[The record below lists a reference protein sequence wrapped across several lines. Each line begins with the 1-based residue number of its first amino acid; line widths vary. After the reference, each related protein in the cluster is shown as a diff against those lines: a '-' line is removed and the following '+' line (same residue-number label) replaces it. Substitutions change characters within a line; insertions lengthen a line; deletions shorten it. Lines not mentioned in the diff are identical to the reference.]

1 MTSPA
6 IVDCPVRPGDV
17 LAGKYRIERELGRG
31 GMGVVMSA
39 FHAELDERV
48 AIKFLLHQDP
58 SSVDRFLREARAAS
72 KIKCEHVARIYDVGR
87 LEGQIPY
94 IVMEYLVGE
103 DLDGRIAR
111 DGVFQPTPLVDIL
124 LEAIE
129 AIAEAHAAGIVHRDL
144 KPSNIFLARRV
155 DGTDCVKLLDFGV
168 AKVPDAGGT
177 MTQTSTVMGTPFFMS
192 PEQLISAK
200 DADPRTDIWSLG
212 VILYVLLTGAYP
224 FFAESIVALAIM
236 VREEP
241 VPAPTEKRPDL
252 PPGIEKVILRC
263 LEKDRK
269 KRYPDVAALAEDLAP
284 FASDELR
291 PTIARIRRVVSS
303 GTRSS
308 ASGVDTVPGVGA
320 VDALGATLAR
330 PSDPEMPIASV
341 VSPKSSAP
349 ALATSH
355 VATVRG
361 QEAVSEVTTHDTP
374 RRKSGLT
381 WAIGLA
387 IVGVLGLVAVK
398 ARPIAKDDG
407 PVVAASMGKSA
418 EPTPSSVPLALGL
431 PTTTASATPSATAGA
446 TNVVPIA
453 SAARAVPS
461 ASVATSPHGSA
472 HTGPAT
478 GLKPAASSVAV
489 VPPSAVAATSP
500 PPVAPPPASASGRTI
515 DRTSP
520 W

>member
-1 MTSPA
+1 LSFFMLVRGYRRRRRFATLELVSAPGS
-6 IVDCPVRPGDV
+6 VECPVRPGDV

-31 GMGVVMSA
+31 GMGVVMAA

-58 SSVDRFLREARAAS
+58 SSFDRFLREARAAS

-87 LEGQIPY
+87 IDGAIPY

-111 DGVFQPTPLVDIL
+111 DGVFQPTALVDIL

-168 AKVPDAGGT
+168 AKVPDSTGP

-224 FFAESIVALAIM
+224 FFAESIVALAIQ

-241 VPAPTEKRPDL
+241 VPRPTEKRPDL

-263 LEKDRK
+263 LEKDRQ

-284 FASDELR
+284 FATDELR

-303 GTRSS
+303 GARAS
-308 ASGVDTVPGVGA
+308 ASRLDTVQGAGA

-330 PSDPEMPIASV
+330 PSDPEMPIVASV

-355 VATVRG
+355 AATVRG
-361 QEAVSEVTTHDTP
+361 PEAVSEVTTHSTP
-374 RRKSGLT
+374 ARKSGIT

-387 IVGVLGLVAVK
+387 LVGILGIVAFK
-398 ARPIAKDDG
+398 ARPITKDDG
-407 PVVAASMGKSA
+407 PAVAASMAKSA
-418 EPTPSSVPLALGL
+418 EPTPSFPRRRPLSSRL
-431 PTTTASATPSATAGA
+431 PH
-446 TNVVPIA
+446 
-453 SAARAVPS
+453 R
-461 ASVATSPHGSA
+461 
-472 HTGPAT
+472 
-478 GLKPAASSVAV
+478 
-489 VPPSAVAATSP
+489 
-500 PPVAPPPASASGRTI
+500 
-515 DRTSP
+515 
-520 W
+520 